1 MSMASSGNRKTKTSG
16 GSGPVKER
24 VGAHRSR
31 LRAQGLRPIQIWV
44 PDTRAPGFAEEVRR
58 QCLLANAS
66 HHAKDDQAFV
76 DSVSWFNS
84 DESR

>member
-1 MSMASSGNRKTKTSG
+1 MASSPTRKTKASK

-24 VGAHRSR
+24 VGAHRDR

-44 PDTRAPGFAEEVRR
+44 PDTRAPGFAAEVRR

-66 HHAKDDQAFV
+66 PHAEDDQAFI

-84 DESR
+84 DEAR